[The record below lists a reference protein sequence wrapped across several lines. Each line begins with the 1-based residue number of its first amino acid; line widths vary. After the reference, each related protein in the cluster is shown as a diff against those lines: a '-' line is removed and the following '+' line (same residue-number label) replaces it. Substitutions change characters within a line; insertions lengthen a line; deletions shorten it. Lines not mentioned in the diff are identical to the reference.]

1 MLEPAVPGEL
11 DSFDVKERLDEDF
24 TTELYILETENEEK
38 RKVHQLLINAQI
50 WIDAH
55 YDEMLRQRC
64 LRDSFGLCS
73 HCTSFLFLSFSL
85 SLSLSDE
92 RMEKDWE
99 RQSVAQAD

>member
-50 WIDAH
+50 
-55 YDEMLRQRC
+55 
-64 LRDSFGLCS
+64 
-73 HCTSFLFLSFSL
+73 
-85 SLSLSDE
+85 
-92 RMEKDWE
+92 
-99 RQSVAQAD
+99 